1 MTMTQDLQDR
11 PGAMAGCRIVVPES
25 RELDLF
31 AAMLETQGATT
42 LRCPMVA
49 ILDLEDPTAALAWLR
64 RLAAGGFDDL
74 VLLTG
79 EGLRRLLAIAR
90 NAAVD
95 AAVIAA
101 LGRLRTVVRGPKPV
115 RALREIGLAPGLTA
129 QAPTTEG
136 VIATL
141 KGEALAGRRVGVQLY
156 PGNPNEML
164 LDFLRGAGAIAD
176 PVLPYRYASDAETGR
191 VREIIQAMAA
201 GQVDLIA
208 FTSSPQLG
216 RLADVAREHHLEDA
230 LKSGLARTRIAA
242 VGPVVAAAITAMGGT
257 VAIMPDGNFHMK
269 PLVNAIRAAL
279 ARADEGTGGR
289 R

>member
-1 MTMTQDLQDR
+1 MRMTQDLEN
-11 PGAMAGCRIVVPES
+11 CRIVVPES

-31 AAMLETQGATT
+31 AAMLEAKGATT

-49 ILDLEDPTAALAWLR
+49 ILDLEDDSAALAWLR

-90 NAAVD
+90 RAAIEVP
-95 AAVIAA
+95 VIAA
-101 LGRLRTVVRGPKPV
+101 LGRLRTIVRGPKPV

-141 KGEALAGRRVGVQLY
+141 AAENLAGRRVGVQLY
-156 PGNPNEML
+156 PGNPNAKL
-164 LDFLRGAGAIAD
+164 LDFLSGAGAVPD
-176 PVLPYRYASDAETGR
+176 PVLPYRYASDAETGE
-191 VREIIQAMAA
+191 VREIIAAMAA
-201 GQVDLIA
+201 GRVDLVA
-208 FTSSPQLG
+208 FTSSPQLR
-216 RLADVAREHHLEDA
+216 RLADVARENQLEDA

-242 VGPVVAAAITAMGGT
+242 VGPVVADAITALGGT
-257 VAIMPDGNFHMK
+257 VAIMPEGNFHMK
-269 PLVNAIRAAL
+269 PLVNAICEAL
-279 ARADEGTGGR
+279 RHAGAPR
-289 R
+289 

>member
-1 MTMTQDLQDR
+1 MTQDLQDR

>member
-1 MTMTQDLQDR
+1 MTQDPQDR
-11 PGAMAGCRIVVPES
+11 PGALAGCRIVVPES

-31 AAMLETQGATT
+31 AAMLEAQGATT

-49 ILDLEDPTAALAWLR
+49 ILDLEDPNTALAWLR
-64 RLAAGGFDDL
+64 RLEAGGFDDL

-90 NAAVD
+90 GAAID

-101 LGRLRTVVRGPKPV
+101 LGRLRTIVRGPKPV
-115 RALREIGLAPGLTA
+115 RALREIGLAPGLIA
-129 QAPTTEG
+129 KEPTTEG

-141 KGEALAGRRVGVQLY
+141 KGEALAGETLAGRRVGVQLY

-164 LDFLRGAGAIAD
+164 LDFLRGAGAAAD

-191 VREIIQAMAA
+191 VREIITAMAT
-201 GQVDLIA
+201 GRVDLIA
-208 FTSSPQLG
+208 FTSSPQLR

-230 LKSGLARTRIAA
+230 LKTGLARTRIAA
-242 VGPVVAAAITAMGGT
+242 VGPVVAAAIEEMGGT

-269 PLVNAIRAAL
+269 PLVNAICAAL
-279 ARADEGTGGR
+279 AGASGR
-289 R
+289 

>member
-1 MTMTQDLQDR
+1 MTMNQHLKGR
-11 PGAMAGCRIVVPES
+11 PGALAGCRVVVPES

-31 AAMLETQGATT
+31 AAMLEAQGATT

-49 ILDLEDPTAALAWLR
+49 ILDLDDDRAALDWLR
-64 RLAAGGFDDL
+64 RLASGRLDDL

-90 NAAVD
+90 RGAIEVP
-95 AAVIAA
+95 VIAA

-129 QAPTTEG
+129 QAPTSEG

-156 PGNPNEML
+156 PGNPNDML
-164 LDFLRGAGAIAD
+164 LDFLRSAGAIAE
-176 PVLPYRYASDAETGR
+176 PVLPYRYASDAETGL
-191 VREIIQAMAA
+191 VREVIEAMAA
-201 GQVDLIA
+201 GRVDLIA
-208 FTSSPQLG
+208 FTSSPQLR
-216 RLADVAREHHLEDA
+216 RLADVARENQLADA

-242 VGPVVAAAITAMGGT
+242 VGPVVAAAIGAMGGT
-257 VAIMPDGNFHMK
+257 VTIMPDDSFHMK
-269 PLVNAIRAAL
+269 PLVKAICAAL
-279 ARADEGTGGR
+279 AGADGQR
-289 R
+289 